1 MLQVKATQ
9 ERLLERD
16 VGVLVV
22 ICGPGQVAGFASV
35 NSLANHTSRA
45 RSAASL
51 VKSGSSGCS
60 TGVALLPAL
69 TERLNGR
76 GDAPRWQ

>member
-45 RSAASL
+45 RSAAPL
-51 VKSGSSGCS
+51 VKTRLKRMQYRRGLASS
-60 TGVALLPAL
+60 TYRKA
-69 TERLNGR
+69 ERTR
-76 GDAPRWQ
+76 